1 MDRQATRITIVA
13 GLAGCLAFPA
23 MAEPIALNA
32 IGIVSTHEHHI
43 ELEKEFYQSLS
54 QKTGFDFKVNFN
66 PLDVVSVNMQ
76 DTLRMAKSGTFD
88 LVQSTIGPIARD
100 DPFLEGIDLIGIAPT
115 LEDIRTVVE
124 AYRKPFNDR
133 VASKFNARVMTIWPF
148 GPQVFYCKAGVQGL
162 DDFKNLK
169 VRVYTRTMA
178 ALMQSLGATP
188 VTLQFAEVYPALQR
202 GVADCAVTSPTSG
215 NTGNWP
221 EVAKSFFPLGINWSV
236 NAHFMNLDKWN
247 KLTQEQ
253 QKALDAAFKDL
264 EARYWAM
271 TQELTDEA
279 TACNTGQDACKGY
292 KKFDMTAVE
301 VSDKDR
307 ETLKKAVEEVV
318 LPTWK
323 QACNAGYAECSDIW
337 NNSVGKATGYTIR

>member
-1 MDRQATRITIVA
+1 MARQHTRMMIAA
-13 GLAGCLAFPA
+13 GLVGSIALPA
-23 MAEPIALNA
+23 AAEPIALNV

-43 ELEKEFYQSLS
+43 ALEKEFYQTLS
-54 QKTGFDFKVNFN
+54 QKTGVEFKVNFN

-76 DTLRMAKSGTFD
+76 DTLRLAKAGTFD
-88 LVQSTIGPIARD
+88 VVQSTIGPVARD
-100 DPFLEGIDLIGIAPT
+100 DPFLEGIDLIGVAPT
-115 LEDIRTVVE
+115 LEDIKSVVE
-124 AYRKPFNDR
+124 AYRKPFTDR
-133 VASKFNARVMTIWPF
+133 VAAKFNARVMTLWPF
-148 GPQVFYCKAGVQGL
+148 GPQVFYCKAGVKGL

-169 VRVYTRTMA
+169 VRVFTRTMA

-202 GVADCAVTSPTSG
+202 GVADCGVTSPTSG

-221 EVAKSFFPLGINWSV
+221 EVAKTFFPLGINWSV

-247 KLTQEQ
+247 KLTPAQ
-253 QKALDAAFKDL
+253 QKGLDAAFKDL
-264 EARYWAM
+264 ENRYWAM
-271 TQELTDEA
+271 TKDLTEDG
-279 TACNTGQDACKGY
+279 TACNTGQASCKTY

-307 ETLKKAVEEVV
+307 ATLKKAVEEVV

-323 QACNAGYAECSDIW
+323 QACNAGYAECSEIW